1 MVIDGAFFPQSDF
14 QVPQKKVG
22 QDACQDMLMPSTKFP
37 DLIMVHP
44 QFDLCF
50 FEALL
55 NSPAQPA
62 EPNEA
67 AELGAPG
74 SIADKVRILQLV
86 IDMAAPDY
94 EPDFLARKTFLVEGD
109 ASFGKLIAGRS
120 LGALGNRA
128 LVPVKATEGLGKI

>member
-62 EPNEA
+62 EPNKA

-86 IDMAAPDY
+86 LDMAAPDDK
-94 EPDFLARKTFLVEGD
+94 PDFFAWKTFFVESD
-109 ASFGKLIAGRS
+109 ASFRKLIADWP
-120 LGALGNRA
+120 LGALGNRTF
-128 LVPVKATEGLGKI
+128 VPVETAEGLGEI